1 MTEEK
6 IKELVLN
13 EKGITYTTDYNDYD
27 RADYVIGEEET
38 RDGYS
43 FYSIRDNNGNYLPS
57 EIDGGLN
64 SIFMYESG
72 LAEEIGDVLW
82 YCAMLADHLG
92 SDLGKIMEGNLEKL
106 QSRKQRGV
114 LGGSGDRR

>member
-13 EKGITYTTDYNDYD
+13 EKGITYSTDYKDYE

-43 FYSIRDNNGNYLPS
+43 FYSIRDNKGNYLPS

-72 LAEEIGDVLW
+72 LAEEIGQIIENNSSKLLYFETDDDILNDIDW
-82 YCAMLADHLG
+82 ELLAENIGLT
-92 SDLGKIMEGNLEKL
+92 IEEEEK
-106 QSRKQRGV
+106 
-114 LGGSGDRR
+114 

>member
-13 EKGITYTTDYNDYD
+13 EKGITYTTDYKDYD
-27 RADYVIGEEET
+27 RADYVIGDEET
-38 RDGYS
+38 RDGYTI
-43 FYSIRDNNGNYLPS
+43 YSIRDNKGNYLPS

-72 LAEEIGDVLW
+72 LAEEIGQIIENNSSKLLYFESNEDILEDIEW
-82 YCAMLADHLG
+82 ELLAENIG
-92 SDLGKIMEGNLEKL
+92 LEIEEEEE
-106 QSRKQRGV
+106 
-114 LGGSGDRR
+114 

>member
-13 EKGITYTTDYNDYD
+13 EKGITYTTDYNDYE

-72 LAEEIGDVLW
+72 LAEEIGQIIENNSSKLLYFETDDDILNDIDW
-82 YCAMLADHLG
+82 ELLAQNIG
-92 SDLGKIMEGNLEKL
+92 LEIETEEEE
-106 QSRKQRGV
+106 
-114 LGGSGDRR
+114 